1 MNTFLKWAGG
11 KRWLV
16 NNSNELIPDLKIP
29 KRYIE
34 PFLGGGSMFF
44 HLEPKNAIL
53 SDINDDLINTYAI
66 MRDNWHDLFE
76 ILKKYQRQ
84 HSLDFYYRI
93 RSSKPRTSINKAA
106 RFIYLNRTCWNG
118 LYRVNKKGEFNV
130 PIGTKTSVILNND
143 DFEKL
148 SNLLKTVSLNVCDF
162 EVSINKAK
170 ENDFIFIDPP
180 YTVKHNLNG
189 FVKYNETI
197 FSWQDQIRLKKSIIK
212 AISRGAKVLVTN
224 ANHKSIKELY
234 SGCGKIYLLNRASVI
249 AGNSE
254 ARGMYSELA
263 ITNW

>member
-1 MNTFLKWAGG
+1 MDTFLKWAGG
-11 KRWLV
+11 KRWLLTK
-16 NNSNELIPDLKIP
+16 SEELLPDMK
-29 KRYIE
+29 KTSRYLE

-44 HLEPKNAIL
+44 HLEPKTALL
-53 SDINDDLINTYAI
+53 SDLNEDLINAYII

-76 ILKKYQRQ
+76 ILKRYHKQ
-84 HSLDFYYRI
+84 HSQDFYYRI
-93 RSSKPRTSINKAA
+93 RSSKPRTSVNKAA
-106 RFIYLNRTCWNG
+106 RFVYLNRTCWNG

-143 DFEKL
+143 NFKQL
-148 SNLLKTVSLNVCDF
+148 SNLLKRATLDTCDF
-162 EVSINKAK
+162 EATINKAE

-197 FSWQDQIRLKKSIIK
+197 FSWQDQIRLKNSVTK

-224 ANHKSIKELY
+224 ANHKSIEELY
-234 SGCGKIYLLNRASVI
+234 MDCGKIYLLNRASVI